1 MNIWK
6 WVTGQETD
14 MYDRKSLE
22 ADYQRAMKSNN
33 VKFIQEI
40 LHRWNMDI
48 GDNAEQ
54 IALHQHLY
62 KVMKG
67 K

>member
-6 WVTGQETD
+6 WITGQETD

-33 VKFIQEI
+33 VKFIQEV
-40 LHRWNMDI
+40 LHRWSIDI
-48 GDNAEQ
+48 GDNAEH

-62 KVMKG
+62 RVTKG